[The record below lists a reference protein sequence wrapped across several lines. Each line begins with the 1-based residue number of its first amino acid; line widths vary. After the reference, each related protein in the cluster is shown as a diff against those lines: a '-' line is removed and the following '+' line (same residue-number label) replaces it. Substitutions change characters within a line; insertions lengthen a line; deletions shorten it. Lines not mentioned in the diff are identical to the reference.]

1 MIHRIHIFF
10 DYFSPPRVKVNDAD
24 IQLSSLPSSRRTVN
38 IAQCSTE
45 DGRKV
50 REERERRKKNKEKKK
65 EEKKKE
71 ISRNTGDVIKMVAHF
86 CQF

>member
-1 MIHRIHIFF
+1 MEGRF
-10 DYFSPPRVKVNDAD
+10 VK
-24 IQLSSLPSSRRTVN
+24 R
-38 IAQCSTE
+38 E
-45 DGRKV
+45 
-50 REERERRKKNKEKKK
+50 REEKKKTRKKK

>member
-24 IQLSSLPSSRRTVN
+24 IQLSSLPSSRQTVN

-50 REERERRKKNKEKKK
+50 REERERGEKKNKEKKK
-65 EEKKKE
+65 KKKKKKSAE
-71 ISRNTGDVIKMVAHF
+71 TPGM
-86 CQF
+86 